1 MKEFKSVFFA
11 YQVRP
16 GLLDATAI
24 MAHAAREAKTKFILN
39 LSQGGASDENPSP
52 TSRRHWLSE
61 KIFDWSGTTAF
72 HLRGGVF
79 FENLFRQFAKG
90 IHENSEL
97 RAPFASG
104 DGMVPAVAAHDISR
118 IRFFAMRDP
127 ARFA

>member
-1 MKEFKSVFFA
+1 MKEFKSFFFA
-11 YQVRP
+11 YKARR
-16 GLLDATAI
+16 GLLDPTAI

-61 KIFDWSGTTAF
+61 KIFDWSGTPAF

-90 IHENSEL
+90 SHAKSEQ
-97 RAPFASG
+97 RGPFPSG
-104 DGMVPAVAAHDISR
+104 DGRRPFTLRQPI
-118 IRFFAMRDP
+118 
-127 ARFA
+127 